1 MDVNKMKQENEN
13 GYEIEVE
20 QIETK
25 IECESC
31 CISPGEHTGI
41 SGGVALTGFID
52 VEKIITIK
60 NNGCKEKLF
69 LEKKLPFQI
78 VILNLG
84 KQTDNEQ
91 AKPKY
96 SS

>member
-1 MDVNKMKQENEN
+1 MKQENEN

-52 VEKIITIK
+52 VEKIITVK

-84 KQTDNEQ
+84 RQNDN
-91 AKPKY
+91 ASVKPKK

>member
-1 MDVNKMKQENEN
+1 MKQENEN

-52 VEKIITIK
+52 VEKIITVK

-91 AKPKY
+91 VKPKY

>member
-1 MDVNKMKQENEN
+1 MDVNEMKQENEN

-52 VEKIITIK
+52 VEKIITVK

-91 AKPKY
+91 VKPKY